1 MEIRMDTEYRRA
13 ANITVVIAGIVALV
27 WLFFNYALS
36 ALMPFLLAAVISALV
51 SPIARKISE
60 KTKIPRKLCAAVMLI
75 ATFSAVT
82 ALVYAAISRLI
93 TELGNLLGHLSENP
107 EIIGDT
113 LQGILDK
120 LTANG
125 THFSFLQKI
134 FDSDAL
140 AGLGID
146 ITKALQ
152 DATGSFVSSLTS
164 SLPSAAVS
172 LVKSVPSVLLFVIV
186 FLIAAFYFSAD
197 GETVARTLSSLLPDR
212 WQKKLPGIKDKFKKT
227 IMGYIKAY
235 FLIMV
240 LTFCEM
246 LLGLSILGV
255 EYAFIMAI
263 VISVIDILPILG
275 SGTVLIPW
283 AIFAFLTSDTPLGV
297 GLLILYA
304 VTLVV
309 RQFAEPKI
317 VGGAIGIHP
326 LATLASVYLGLRF
339 LGFFGIFIGPMTALL
354 LREMF
359 FKGAD
364 GEDTPNGE
372 GKSGESQT
380 SGGKQISGAL
390 DKP

>member
-1 MEIRMDTEYRRA
+1 MDTEYRRA

-27 WLFFNYALS
+27 WLFFNYVLS
-36 ALMPFLLAAVISALV
+36 SLMPFLLAAVISALV

-82 ALVYAAISRLI
+82 ALLYAAVSRLI
-93 TELGNLLGHLSENP
+93 TELGNLLRHLSENP

-283 AIFAFLTSDTPLGV
+283 AIFAFLTSDTPFGV

-359 FKGAD
+359 FKDAD